1 MEQLAGLHRPSGQ
14 NESAS
19 PPERYITSRNLGE
32 SCIVGSATVKSSATT
47 LLARLTIVEMAT
59 ATGYFAKEIVQ

>member
-19 PPERYITSRNLGE
+19 PPERDITSRNLGE
-32 SCIVGSATVKSSATT
+32 SGIVGSVAVKSSATA
-47 LLARLTIVEMAT
+47 LARVTIVEMAT
-59 ATGYFAKEIVQ
+59 ATGHFAKEIVQ